1 MIIPTIEIL
10 LIEDNPGDAR
20 LIRELLKEA
29 ESVRFAVAHAERLDA
44 ALDHILNKHFDVVLL
59 DLGLPDVKG
68 LDGLVTLHQVAPSMP
83 VVVLTGLDDEE
94 TGFQAV
100 SIGAQ
105 DYLVKGHVESR
116 LLTRVLR
123 YAIERKLAEDEIRSS
138 QHLAQSTINSLNA
151 NICVLDEKGVII
163 AVNKSWEEYAVS
175 NFGELAKVG
184 IGTDYLAVCDAAKG
198 KDAAFAAHVAAG
210 IRAVMRGDSSI
221 FEVEYPCHSPEENYW
236 FLERVTP
243 FPSSYLGKR
252 KVVVAHENITDRVK
266 AQATLRRQHQYLQS
280 LQETSI
286 DLVSELDTDQLLKNI
301 VQRAGSIVGTSDGFL
316 DLIDPNTGQLIPKV
330 GLGLMKESLKFVV
343 QPGEGLAGIVWQ
355 TGKPLVINDY
365 DNWPGRI
372 EGFTKNLIHAIIG
385 VPLLSDSKVIGVLGL
400 AHADEAVDAKF
411 EQEAVEVM
419 NQFARLATVAMHNA
433 DLFFRLD
440 QELRE
445 RKQAE
450 ATLRLQGAALEAAA
464 NAIMITDAEGNIQW
478 INPAFTFLTGYA
490 AAESVGKNPREL
502 IKSGMHDEALYKN
515 MWESILAGQVWHG
528 ELINR
533 RKDGSLY
540 TEEQTITPL
549 LGADGAISSFIAIK
563 QDITERK
570 RADNDRIRLLNQ
582 VREQAQRIRQIMD
595 TVPLGILF
603 MDSLGRVM
611 LANPVAEDNLVK
623 LTGGRGDEA
632 VTRFGDH
639 PLSEL
644 LALPANSKWHEV
656 QAGGHTFVIIASP
669 LQEALDAENWVLV
682 IDDVTEQRT
691 AQRYQQAQE
700 RLATLG
706 QLAAGIAHDF
716 NNVMGV
722 ITLYTQI
729 LQDAPD
735 ISLKNK
741 ERLGQINDQ
750 ALHAANLISR
760 ILDFSRRSDME
771 KTAVDL
777 LPMTKEFIKLLEHT
791 LPESISIKLEYGQTE
806 YMLHADPTRLQQ
818 TLMNLA
824 LNARDA
830 MPNGGELRFALST
843 LALTATEASPL
854 PDMAEGDWVH
864 LAVSDTG
871 TGIEPHNLPHIFDPF
886 FTTKQVGQ
894 GTGLGLA
901 QVYGIIK
908 QHSGFI
914 DVQSRVGI
922 GTVFDIYLPLIVDQ
936 AGKRPSTTTTNNKIT
951 GTECILLVEDNLA
964 MRLSV
969 AEVLMG
975 LGYEVKSVAEANGAL
990 ALLQSEGNMINL
1002 ILTDL
1007 VMPGMDGLE
1016 LSKAVRLLYP
1026 DIKVLIMT
1034 GHSLEEG
1041 RLKTLQQTAVPW
1053 IQKPFS
1059 LQELSKKIRDVLGA
1073 ASI

>member
-1 MIIPTIEIL
+1 MIIATIQIL

-29 ESVRFAVAHAERLDA
+29 ESVQFVVTHAERLDA
-44 ALDHILNKHFDVVLL
+44 ALDHIHNKSFDVLLL

-68 LDGLVTLHQVAPSMP
+68 LEGLVHLHQVAPSLP

-100 SIGAQ
+100 SQGAQ
-105 DYLVKGHVESR
+105 DYLIKGNVDSR

-123 YAIERKLAEDEIRSS
+123 YAIERKLTEDAIRAS
-138 QHLAQSTINSLNA
+138 QNLAQSTINSLNA
-151 NICVLDEKGVII
+151 NICVLDETGVII
-163 AVNKSWEEYAVS
+163 ALNKSWEEYAIS
-175 NFGELAKVG
+175 NFGELNKVG
-184 IGTDYLAVCDAAKG
+184 IGTNYLAVCDTTQGA
-198 KDAAFAAHVAAG
+198 DAAFAAHVAAG
-210 IRAVMRGDSSI
+210 IRAVIRGDSSM

-243 FPSSYLGKR
+243 FPSPDFGKR
-252 KVVVAHENITDRVK
+252 KVVVAHENITERIK
-266 AQATLRRQHQYLQS
+266 AQETLRRQNQYLQS
-280 LQETSI
+280 LQETTI
-286 DLVSELDTDQLLKNI
+286 DLVSELDLDHLLKNI

-316 DLIDPNTGQLIPKV
+316 DLIDPDTGKLMPKV
-330 GLGLMKESLKFVV
+330 GLGVMKESLKFIV

-355 TGKPLVINDY
+355 TGKPVVINDY

-372 EGFTKNLIHAIIG
+372 AGFANNLIRATIG
-385 VPLLSDSKVIGVLGL
+385 VPLLSDSKVVGVLGL
-400 AHADEAVDAKF
+400 AHVGSDIDAMF
-411 EQEAVEVM
+411 EQEAVEIM
-419 NQFARLATVAMHNA
+419 NQFAHLATVAIQNA
-433 DLFFRLD
+433 GLFSRIEK
-440 QELRE
+440 ELRE

-464 NAIMITDAEGNIQW
+464 NAIMITNAAGEIQW
-478 INPAFTFLTGYA
+478 TNPAFTTLTGYS
-490 AAESVGKNPREL
+490 AAEANGKKPGKL
-502 IKSGMHDEALYKN
+502 IKSGMHDDPFYKN
-515 MWESILAGQVWHG
+515 MWETILAGQVWHG

-533 RKDGSLY
+533 RKDGSFY

-549 LGADGAISSFIAIK
+549 PGADGQISRFIAIK

-570 RADNDRIRLLNQ
+570 RADDDRVRLLTQ

-603 MDSLGRVM
+603 IDSLGRVM

-623 LTGGRGDEA
+623 LAGEGGND
-632 VTRFGDH
+632 VITHLGDH
-639 PLSEL
+639 SLSEL
-644 LALPANSKWHEV
+644 LMLPADNKWHEV
-656 QAGGHTFVIIASP
+656 QAAGHTFVLVASP
-669 LQEALDAENWVLV
+669 LQEALDAKNWVLV

-691 AQRYQQAQE
+691 TQRYQQAQE
-700 RLATLG
+700 RLATVG

-735 ISLKNK
+735 ISPKNK
-741 ERLGQINDQ
+741 QRLGQINDQ

-760 ILDFSRRSDME
+760 ILDFSRRADME

-791 LPESISIKLEYGQTE
+791 LPESISLKLAYAETG
-806 YMLHADPTRLQQ
+806 YMLQADPTRLQQ

-830 MPNGGELRFALST
+830 MPNGGELRFALAT
-843 LALTATEASPL
+843 LAVTEQVSSPL
-854 PDMAEGDWVH
+854 PDMAEGNWVH

-871 TGIEPHNLPHIFDPF
+871 AGIAPENLPHIFDPF

-908 QHSGFI
+908 QHNGFI
-914 DVQSRVGI
+914 DVQSQVGE
-922 GTVFDIYLPLIVDQ
+922 GTVFDIYLPLISAAAVE
-936 AGKRPSTTTTNNKIT
+936 RPSTIPSNTKIR

-975 LGYEVKSVAEANGAL
+975 LGYEVKSASTGDDAL
-990 ALLQSEGNMINL
+990 SLLGSDDHAIDL

-1007 VMPGMDGLE
+1007 VMPGMDGLQ
-1016 LSKAVRLLYP
+1016 LSKSVRQRFP
-1026 DIKVLIMT
+1026 EIKVLVMT

-1041 RLKTLQQTAVPW
+1041 RLQTLQQTAVPW

-1059 LQELSKKIRDVLGA
+1059 LQELSKKIRDVLGVTPN
-1073 ASI
+1073 

>member
-1 MIIPTIEIL
+1 MKIPTIQIL

-29 ESVRFAVAHAERLDA
+29 ESVRFAVAHADRFDV
-44 ALDHILNKHFDVVLL
+44 ALDYILNKSFDVVLL

-68 LDGLVTLHQVAPSMP
+68 LDGLIHLHQVAPSMP

-94 TGFQAV
+94 IGFQAI

-105 DYLVKGHVESR
+105 DYLVKGYVESR

-151 NICVLDEKGVII
+151 NICVLDDEGVII
-163 AVNKSWEEYAVS
+163 AVNKSWEEYALS
-175 NFGELAKVG
+175 NFGVLDKVG
-184 IGTDYLAVCDAAKG
+184 VGTNYLAVCDTTQG

-210 IRAVMRGDSSI
+210 IRAVIDGKDSR
-221 FEVEYPCHSPEENYW
+221 FEVEYPCYSPEENYW

-252 KVVVAHENITDRVK
+252 KVVIAHENITERVK

-316 DLIDPNTGQLIPKV
+316 DLIDLDTGQLIPKV

-372 EGFTKNLIHAIIG
+372 ERFTKNLIHAIIG
-385 VPLLSDSKVIGVLGL
+385 VPLLSDSKVVGVLGL
-400 AHADEAVDAKF
+400 AHADAAADAKF

-419 NQFARLATVAMHNA
+419 NQFAGLATVAIQNA
-433 DLFFRLD
+433 RLFSRLE

-450 ATLRLQGAALEAAA
+450 AALRLLGAALEAAA
-464 NAIMITDAEGNIQW
+464 NAIMITNAEGDIQW

-490 AAESVGKNPREL
+490 ATEAIGKKPQEL
-502 IKSGMHDEALYKN
+502 LKSGMHDELFYKN
-515 MWESILAGQVWHG
+515 MWDTILSGKAWHG

-540 TEEQTITPL
+540 TEEQTITSL
-549 LGADGAISSFIAIK
+549 SGGNGKISSFIAIK

-570 RADNDRIRLLNQ
+570 RTENDRARLLAQ
-582 VREQAQRIRQIMD
+582 VREQAERIRQIMD

-603 MDSLGRVM
+603 MDSYGRVM
-611 LANPVAEDNLVK
+611 LANPVAEDNLIT
-623 LTGGRGDEA
+623 LTGGKENE
-632 VTRFGDH
+632 VITHLGDH

-644 LALPANSKWHEV
+644 LVLPSANKWHEV

-669 LQEALDAENWVLV
+669 LQETPDAENWVVV

-691 AQRYQQAQE
+691 TQRYQQAQE
-700 RLATLG
+700 RLATVG
-706 QLAAGIAHDF
+706 QMAAGIAHDF
-716 NNVMGV
+716 NNVLGV

-729 LQDAPD
+729 MQEAPD
-735 ISLKNK
+735 ISFKNK
-741 ERLGQINDQ
+741 ERLGRINDQ
-750 ALHAANLISR
+750 AHHAANLISR

-771 KTAVDL
+771 KTAVNL
-777 LPMTKEFIKLLEHT
+777 LPMIKEFIKLLEHT
-791 LPESISIKLEYGQTE
+791 LPESISIKLEYAQTE

-830 MPNGGELRFALST
+830 LPTGGELRFALST
-843 LALTATEASPL
+843 LVLTPAESSPL
-854 PDMAEGDWVH
+854 PDMAAGDWVH

-871 TGIEPHNLPHIFDPF
+871 TGIAPENLPHIFDPF

-914 DVQSRVGI
+914 DVQSQVGT
-922 GTVFDIYLPLIVDQ
+922 GTVFDIFLPLIVDQ
-936 AGKRPSTTTTNNKIT
+936 AGERPSTTTSNTKIT

-964 MRLSV
+964 MSLSV

-990 ALLQSEGNMINL
+990 TLLQSEGNMINL

-1026 DIKVLIMT
+1026 KIKVLIMT

-1041 RLKTLQQTAVPW
+1041 RLQTLQQTAVPW

-1059 LQELSKKIRDVLGA
+1059 LQELSKKIREVLGT
-1073 ASI
+1073 ASN